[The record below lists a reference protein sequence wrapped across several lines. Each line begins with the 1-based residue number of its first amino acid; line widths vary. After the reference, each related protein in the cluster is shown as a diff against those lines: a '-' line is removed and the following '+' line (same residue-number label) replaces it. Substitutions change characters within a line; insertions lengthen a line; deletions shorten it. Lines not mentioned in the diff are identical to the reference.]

1 MKKTHLIALAALLG
15 SVSAPAL
22 AAPATITIESWRNDD
37 LAIWQDQI
45 IPAFEKAHPDIKV
58 IFAPTAPKEYDGVVN
73 AKLDAGT
80 AGDIITCRPFD
91 QSLNLFK
98 KGDLAALNDLPGL
111 ENFSPIAKAGWST
124 DDGKTTFCVPI
135 ASVIHGFFYN
145 KDIFDKLGLKVPT
158 TQAEFFAVLD
168 KIKADGTYTPM
179 AMGTADQWE
188 AATMGY
194 QNIGPDYWKGEEGRL
209 GLINGT
215 QKLTDPQFVEPYKVI
230 AKWGPYLGPGFKA
243 QSYPD
248 SQNLFTLGHAAIY
261 PTGSWE
267 IATFRSQATFNL
279 GIFMPPLPVAGEP
292 CYISDHPDIA
302 LGMNPKSKSPEAA
315 KTFLAWVATP
325 AFAEIYAN
333 ALPGFF
339 SLSNTPVKLKDPLA
353 EEFVSWRGK
362 CKSTMRSFYQILS
375 RGTPSE
381 EAESQVEAANVIAGI
396 DTPEQATKKL
406 QADLDA
412 WYKPTK

>member
-1 MKKTHLIALAALLG
+1 MKKMHLLAAAALLG

-91 QSLNLFK
+91 QSLNLYK
-98 KGDLAALNDLPGL
+98 KGDLASLNDLPGL
-111 ENFSPIAKAGWST
+111 ENFSTIAKAGWST

-145 KDIFDKLGLKVPT
+145 KDIFDKLGLKPPT
-158 TQAEFFAVLD
+158 TQDEFFKVLD
-168 KIKADGTYTPM
+168 KIKADGNYTPM

-215 QKLTDPQFVEPYKVI
+215 QKLTDPQFVEPYKVL
-230 AKWGPYLGPGFKA
+230 AKWGPYLGSGFKA

-267 IATFRSQATFNL
+267 IATFRSQANFNL

-412 WYKPTK
+412 WYKPKK